1 MGPHP
6 SGHLR
11 LGEAARRLGT
21 SVDTLR
27 RWDRAGKLRTVRDG
41 NGHRLVPRAE
51 LERVLGRPPTPS
63 QARRNRL
70 AGTVVAIEGDGVLA
84 CVEIR
89 AGPYLV
95 VALMSR
101 PELADLRLEVGT
113 KVTAVLDAAAILVA
127 VSRQPPH
134 GAVGSMR

>member
-27 RWDRAGKLRTVRDG
+27 RWDRSGKLRTVRDG

-51 LERVLGRPPTPS
+51 LQRLLGRPIGPS
-63 QARRNRL
+63 RLRRNRL
-70 AGTVVAIEGDGVLA
+70 AGTVVAIEADGVLA
-84 CVEIR
+84 CVEIA
-89 AGPYLV
+89 AGPYVV
-95 VALMSR
+95 VAVISR
-101 PELADLRLEVGT
+101 PELAELCLDVGT
-113 KVTAVLDAAAILVA
+113 HVTAVLDAAAIRLDGTQA
-127 VSRQPPH
+127 APR
-134 GAVGSMR
+134 